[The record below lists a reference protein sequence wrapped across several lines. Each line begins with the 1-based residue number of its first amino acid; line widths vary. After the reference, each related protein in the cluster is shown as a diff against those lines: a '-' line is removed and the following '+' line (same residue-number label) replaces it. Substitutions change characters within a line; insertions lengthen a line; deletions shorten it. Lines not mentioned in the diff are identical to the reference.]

1 VNPKPIPHERKVAV
15 IGLGYVGLPVAV
27 ALGKV
32 SHVIGFDIDAAR
44 VEELNSGRDHTGEVS
59 DEEFAGA
66 DVTFTHNLCDM
77 AGCDFYIVAVPTP
90 IDNAKMPDLR
100 TLYRASETVGAVLKT
115 GDIVVYE
122 STVYPGTT
130 EDECVPILE
139 KASGLESRVDFT
151 VGFSPERINPGDK
164 KHTFT
169 KILKVVSGQ
178 DEATLETIAAVYGS
192 VVEAGI
198 YKAPSIRVAEAAKII
213 ENTQRDLNIALVNE
227 LAIIFDRMQID
238 TAEVLKA
245 AGTKWNFL
253 PFHPGLVG
261 GHCIGVDPYYL
272 SYKSTQ
278 LGYPPRLI
286 LEARRI
292 NDEMGVFI
300 ADRAIREAILEG
312 TKVHG
317 AYATVLGFTFK
328 ENVPDIRNTRVVDI
342 VHRFEQFGL
351 KVQIHDPLG
360 SAEEAEHEFGVKMT
374 AFEHLKMAAILVLAV
389 AHDYYKELPDD
400 RIARLVQP
408 GGVIVDVR
416 GILDADALRRKGFHV
431 WTL

>member
-1 VNPKPIPHERKVAV
+1 M
-15 IGLGYVGLPVAV
+15 
-27 ALGKV
+27 
-32 SHVIGFDIDAAR
+32 AA
-44 VEELNSGRDHTGEVS
+44 
-59 DEEFAGA
+59 
-66 DVTFTHNLCDM
+66 
-77 AGCDFYIVAVPTP
+77 CDFFIIAVPTP
-90 IDNAKMPDLR
+90 INNAKTPDLR
-100 TLYRASETVGAVLKT
+100 TLYKASETVGNVLKP

-130 EDECVPILE
+130 EDECLPILE
-139 KASGLESRVDFT
+139 KVSGLTSRVDFT

-178 DEATLETIAAVYGS
+178 DEQTCNTIAEVYGS

-198 YKAPSIRVAEAAKII
+198 YQAPSIRVAEAAKII
-213 ENTQRDLNIALVNE
+213 ENTQRDVNIALINE
-227 LAIIFDRMQID
+227 LAMIFDRMQID
-238 TAEVLKA
+238 TSEVLKA

-292 NDEMGVFI
+292 NDEMGIFI
-300 ADRAIREAILEG
+300 ADRAIREAVIEG
-312 TKVHG
+312 KNLQN
-317 AYATVLGFTFK
+317 AFATVLGFTFK
-328 ENVPDIRNTRVVDI
+328 ENVPDIRNSRVVDI
-342 VHRFEQFGL
+342 VTRFEQFGL

-360 SAEEAEHEFGVKMT
+360 SAEEAEHEFGLSLT
-374 AFEHLKMAAILVLAV
+374 PFEELKPAAILVLAV
-389 AHDYYKELPDD
+389 AHNEYREMQPESIEK
-400 RIARLVQP
+400 LVQS

-416 GILDADALRRKGFHV
+416 GILDAAAFQRRGLHV
-431 WTL
+431 ISL